1 MASKGAMQSPMRPL
15 DQLGSLLMLGLC
27 ASWGLNQVTAKI
39 ALADIPPLTQ
49 ATWRSVGATI
59 VLGALG
65 LWREPTLFARDRTL
79 LPGIAVGIC
88 FALEFVALFVG
99 LQWTSATHAVLFLY
113 TAPFFVALGLLWIVP
128 SERLSQVQ
136 WTGLA
141 LSFAGVALALGVSGQ
156 VSRDMLVGD
165 VLSLIAGALWGAT
178 TLIIKATRL
187 RASRPIKVLLYQLA
201 VSAIVLALGILIFR
215 EDVPTHVSLASW
227 ASLAYQTFWVVCVTY
242 LSWFWM
248 IAHYRAGELSAFTF
262 LTPIFGVAAGHFI
275 LGDAI
280 APGFAIAVSLV
291 AGGILLVNWP
301 RKAG

>member
-1 MASKGAMQSPMRPL
+1 MQSPIRPL

-27 ASWGLNQVTAKI
+27 VSWGLNQVTAKI

-49 ATWRSVGATI
+49 ATWRSVGATP

-65 LWREPTLFARDRTL
+65 LWREPTLFVHDRTL
-79 LPGIAVGIC
+79 LAGLAVGIC

-99 LQWTSATHAVLFLY
+99 LQWTSATHAALFLY

-128 SERLSQVQ
+128 SERLSRVQ

-141 LSFAGVALALGVSGQ
+141 LSFAGVALALGVSGRI
-156 VSRDMLVGD
+156 SRDMLLGD

-187 RASRPIKVLLYQLA
+187 RGARPIKVLLYQLA
-201 VSAIVLALGILIFR
+201 VSAIMLAIGILLFG
-215 EDVPTHVSLASW
+215 EHVPTHVSLASW

-242 LSWFWM
+242 LGWFWM

-280 APGFAIAVSLV
+280 APGFAIAVALV

-301 RKAG
+301 RKAA